1 MLGLKS
7 LLQGDIDKGDQEE
20 HCSMSIERWRKP
32 KSNAFDI
39 VCMAALDINTRLNTQ
54 LAQWHLQ

>member
-1 MLGLKS
+1 MLSLKS

-20 HCSMSIERWRKP
+20 HCSMSIERCRKP

-39 VCMAALDINTRLNTQ
+39 VCMALLDINTRLNTQ
-54 LAQWHLQ
+54 LAQ